1 MAVIVKLSIIQRN
14 NLYRCSSNKHLKLL
28 SICNTEMFALKLIS
42 EKYTYTHKRKK
53 YYNLGST
60 QANGRTEETIRINRK
75 KVFKLITFT
84 PKFAMNSPVNWNYVN
99 QEIVGWHVLLS
110 KYCGQ
115 AISQTNQITI
125 SWDES
130 NHNII

>member
-1 MAVIVKLSIIQRN
+1 
-14 NLYRCSSNKHLKLL
+14 
-28 SICNTEMFALKLIS
+28 
-42 EKYTYTHKRKK
+42 
-53 YYNLGST
+53 
-60 QANGRTEETIRINRK
+60 
-75 KVFKLITFT
+75 
-84 PKFAMNSPVNWNYVN
+84 MNSPVNWNYVN

-130 NHNII
+130 NHNIIWNWPDDSNEVWTLWCDVIKWQYYLGVHDYSYRKICVYQSCVQEIPAIF